1 MDDYVYLAY
10 NDGGKDKYYH
20 HFPDCPR
27 LDRSTGIISGTAEDV
42 ERVKGLSECLV
53 CRERLSKEAKPER
66 TPKKFV
72 SKFALSQ
79 REKSLVYWRADI
91 KDEYFHTERN
101 CPNILF
107 ASMVGQGTREEAA
120 ACGHT
125 VLCNECILI
134 GEDKKIEEEARVK
147 SNKMAE
153 TKQKEEF
160 AEALKKGKIEAAF
173 LGVFFTFLIFAFFF
187 SSYMDDQL
195 EQSKQEKYEIG
206 YEDGKE
212 KGYDEGYYAG
222 REAGF
227 SEGEEEGYYY
237 GYDTGYKDGQ
247 EMQSYGE
254 SYGTYYY
261 D

>member
-173 LGVFFTFLIFAFFF
+173 LGAFFTFVACSFLF
-187 SSYMDDQL
+187 SFYMD
-195 EQSKQEKYEIG
+195 EQSQKEFNDG
-206 YEDGKE
+206 YESGYEEGISDG
-212 KGYDEGYYAG
+212 YNDGYYAG
-222 REAGF
+222 RETGF
-227 SEGEEEGYYY
+227 LDGEEEGYGY
-237 GYDTGYKDGQ
+237 GYDDGYKDGQ
-247 EMQSYGE
+247 DYYSY
-254 SYGTYYY
+254 
-261 D
+261 

>member
-72 SKFALSQ
+72 SKFVLSQ

-173 LGVFFTFLIFAFFF
+173 LGVFLTFVACCFLF
-187 SSYMDDQL
+187 SFYMD
-195 EQSKQEKYEIG
+195 EQSQKKFNDG
-206 YEDGKE
+206 YENGYEEGISDG
-212 KGYDEGYYAG
+212 YNDGYYAG
-222 REAGF
+222 RETGF
-227 SEGEEEGYYY
+227 LDGEEEGYGY
-237 GYDTGYKDGQ
+237 GYDDGYKDGQ
-247 EMQSYGE
+247 DYYSY
-254 SYGTYYY
+254 
-261 D
+261 